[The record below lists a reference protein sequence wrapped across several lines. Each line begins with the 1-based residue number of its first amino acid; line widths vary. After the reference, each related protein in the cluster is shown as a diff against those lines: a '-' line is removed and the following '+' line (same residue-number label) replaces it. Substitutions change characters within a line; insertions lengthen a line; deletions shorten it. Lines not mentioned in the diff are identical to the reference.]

1 MRITKLSH
9 KQGATQKNMDDREK
23 IKSILTKES
32 TAESINEN
40 FDYLLTVIPEIK
52 HMIGFLKEIMQEK
65 MHDERH

>member
-1 MRITKLSH
+1 
-9 KQGATQKNMDDREK
+9 MDDREK